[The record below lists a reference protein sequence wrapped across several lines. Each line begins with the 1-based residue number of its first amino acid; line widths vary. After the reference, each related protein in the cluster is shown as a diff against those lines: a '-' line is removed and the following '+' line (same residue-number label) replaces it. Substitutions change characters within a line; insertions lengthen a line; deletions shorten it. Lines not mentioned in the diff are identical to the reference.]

1 MAQPNKGTGEKTRT
15 MKING
20 QTYQR
25 RLIPCGLDRR
35 DGCKTC
41 QKEGGHVAYY
51 RDDGLV
57 NGKRKWTYVGTTAP
71 EADPDYRPAPATCQ
85 AAGCNEPILGKDGKP
100 ARKGARYCSAKCRMA
115 AHRAQ
120 Q

>member
-1 MAQPNKGTGEKTRT
+1 MKKTET

-20 QTYQR
+20 NTYQR

-35 DGCKTC
+35 DGCTTC
-41 QKEGGHVAYY
+41 QQDGGHVAYY

-57 NGKRKWTYVGTTAP
+57 NGKRKWTYIGATAP
-71 EADPDYRPAPATCQ
+71 EVDPNYTPEPATCQ
-85 AAGCNEPILGKDGKP
+85 APGCDNPVLNKHGKP
-100 ARKGARYCSAKCRMA
+100 ARKNARFCSAKCRVA
-115 AHRAQ
+115 VHRAQ